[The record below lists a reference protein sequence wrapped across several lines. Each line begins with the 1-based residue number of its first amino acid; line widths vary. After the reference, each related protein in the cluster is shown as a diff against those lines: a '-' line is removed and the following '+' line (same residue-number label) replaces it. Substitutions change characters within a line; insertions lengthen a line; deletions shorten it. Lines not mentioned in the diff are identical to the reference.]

1 MANAQALSPVRAVRR
16 AFDLLGRLGGER
28 TGATLSEL
36 ARATGLPVSTVAR
49 LLATLEQAGF
59 ARRRGDGGYAAGM
72 KLVQIGLSALRGLSL
87 YDLAEPHL
95 RRLAEASGETANLAV
110 RADERQ
116 AIYLR
121 QVLSRHAIRHASWVG
136 RMLPLERTAVGAA
149 LTGRVGEHGYASRRK
164 TIEPDVTAIAA
175 PIYGPGG
182 EIAAA
187 FSITGP
193 TFRISDQDLERF
205 GALLVKEARRA
216 SAELGGTVGEAD
228 R

>member
-1 MANAQALSPVRAVRR
+1 MANGQALSPVRSVQR
-16 AFDLLGRLGGER
+16 AFDLLGCLGGER

-36 ARATGLPVSTVAR
+36 ARKTGLPVSTVAR
-49 LLATLEQAGF
+49 LLATLERAGF
-59 ARRRGDGGYAAGM
+59 ARRQDDGGYAAGM

-95 RRLAEASGETANLAV
+95 RRIAQASGETANLAV

-136 RMLPLERTAVGAA
+136 RMLPLERTAIGAA
-149 LTGRVGEHGYASRRK
+149 LTGRVGERGYAARRK
-164 TIEPDVTAIAA
+164 TIEPDVTAIAV
-175 PIYGPGG
+175 PIHGPGG
-182 EIAAA
+182 EIVAA
-187 FSITGP
+187 FSVTGP

-205 GALLVKEARRA
+205 GALLLKEARRA
-216 SAELGGTVGEAD
+216 SAELGG
-228 R
+228 